1 MMDTEFVPERFFR
14 RQGFKAVPEWAILF
28 LMTAILLFEFSTAD
42 NCRRNRLMKK
52 KIEMYKANLYAFED
66 YFNTRVIVLFVLDIP
81 RHSIPAF
88 VSQQGSGIE
97 AFYFT
102 DLASFMNVE
111 MGKQLSAPI
120 YTWGGDGKKHPL
132 R

>member
-1 MMDTEFVPERFFR
+1 MDAEFVSERFFR

-28 LMTAILLFEFSTAD
+28 LLTAILLFEFSTAD
-42 NCRRNRLMKK
+42 NCRRTRLMKK
-52 KIEMYKANLYAFED
+52 KVATYKTSLSTFED
-66 YFNTRVIVLFVLDIP
+66 YFDTRAIVLFVLELP

-88 VSQQGSGIE
+88 VAQHGSGIE

-120 YTWGGDGKKHPL
+120 YIWGGDGKKHPL